1 MLKNKTIRYS
11 DGDLS
16 LMRNSFA
23 DDDTLLFAIRKH
35 MLGLP
40 VSEGEAK
47 MLGNMTEELKTLIGK
62 VFLPSIDGE
71 ASLFQLFDMTL
82 ALKEEMKGKS
92 YDDQKLAIEIK
103 ALEVEYIKQRVDLLQ
118 GKTVEPELSL
128 ESMGDLSSEN
138 AVVNITA
145 RNYLLSYVDSF
156 CNEMRLFGNKKE
168 KEELKDTAERL
179 AKDST
184 K

>member
-1 MLKNKTIRYS
+1 
-11 DGDLS
+11 
-16 LMRNSFA
+16 MRNSFA
-23 DDDTLLFAIRKH
+23 NDDTLLFAIRKH
-35 MLGLP
+35 MLG
-40 VSEGEAK
+40 VEMSEGEAK

-62 VFLPSIDGE
+62 VFLPQIDGD

-92 YDDQKLAIEIK
+92 YEEQKTAIEIK
-103 ALEVEYIKQRVDLLQ
+103 ALEVDYIKQRVDILMGQ
-118 GKTVEPELSL
+118 KFEFVLSI
-128 ESMGDLSSEN
+128 EAMADLSGDN

-145 RNYLLSYVDSF
+145 RNYLLSYIDSF
-156 CNEMRLFGNKKE
+156 CNEIRLFGNKKD

-179 AKDST
+179 ALDST